1 MRMRQYKDDLLA
13 SCLQL
18 LLSLPNELVR
28 HEFQAL
34 VPALQVYVTC
44 VYFTNILIS
53 LPMSAYEYIS
63 SPPLSLPLSVLPSF
77 PHSSL
82 LIHFSLPPS
91 SLSSFFFLFLSL
103 TSPFLPLLSP
113 LLFCLTH
120 FSFLP
125 LLLPSL
131 QTTFKLGLSFLPL
144 ANAGLDAL
152 EAWNA
157 ELPAELLKPHF
168 RHILPYLDDYL
179 KTLSVAGQS
188 Q

>member
-1 MRMRQYKDDLLA
+1 MSLSPSL
-13 SCLQL
+13 CLP
-18 LLSLPNELVR
+18 SL
-28 HEFQAL
+28 
-34 VPALQVYVTC
+34 T
-44 VYFTNILIS
+44 
-53 LPMSAYEYIS
+53 
-63 SPPLSLPLSVLPSF
+63 PPLFS
-77 PHSSL
+77 PHSL
-82 LIHFSLPPS
+82 LPS
-91 SLSSFFFLFLSL
+91 SLF
-103 TSPFLPLLSP
+103 PLLFF
-113 LLFCLTH
+113 FCLTH

-179 KTLSVAGQS
+179 KTLGVAGQS

>member
-1 MRMRQYKDDLLA
+1 MRQYKDDLLA

-34 VPALQVYVTC
+34 VPALQVCSTW
-44 VYFTNILIS
+44 VYSERHQFEDFFTTIYIWIHFSFPLYPSS
-53 LPMSAYEYIS
+53 L
-63 SPPLSLPLSVLPSF
+63 
-77 PHSSL
+77 PHSS
-82 LIHFSLPPS
+82 P
-91 SLSSFFFLFLSL
+91 FLFFSSL
-103 TSPFLPLLSP
+103 TSLFILLS
-113 LLFCLTH
+113 L
-120 FSFLP
+120 
-125 LLLPSL
+125 SL
-131 QTTFKLGLSFLPL
+131 QSTFKLGLSFLSL

-179 KTLSVAGQS
+179 KTLGVAGLS

>member
-1 MRMRQYKDDLLA
+1 MRQYKDDLLA

-44 VYFTNILIS
+44 VYFTTSVYAFLYRCLHMNSCLF
-53 LPMSAYEYIS
+53 
-63 SPPLSLPLSVLPSF
+63 PLSP
-77 PHSSL
+77 
-82 LIHFSLPPS
+82 SLPPS
-91 SLSSFFFLFLSL
+91 LPPSLLPPTFLFLSSPLSLFSLTIFPVLLSL
-103 TSPFLPLLSP
+103 TSPFLPLL
-113 LLFCLTH
+113 
-120 FSFLP
+120 LP
-125 LLLPSL
+125 FL

-179 KTLSVAGQS
+179 KTLGIAGQS

>member
-1 MRMRQYKDDLLA
+1 MRQYKDDLLA

-53 LPMSAYEYIS
+53 LPMSTYEYVS
-63 SPPLSLPLSVLPSF
+63 FSLSLSSL
-77 PHSSL
+77 PHSSP
-82 LIHFSLPPS
+82 F
-91 SLSSFFFLFLSL
+91 LSSF

-120 FSFLP
+120 FSLLP

-179 KTLSVAGQS
+179 KTLGVAGQS